1 MRTFFVANART
12 VSGGHDCIVS
22 WLPEHGIKSC
32 RSMPGHAAIPH
43 IDSLCFKA
51 HSLCFEGIRVGS
63 EGDPSVGA

>member
-1 MRTFFVANART
+1 
-12 VSGGHDCIVS
+12 
-22 WLPEHGIKSC
+22 
-32 RSMPGHAAIPH
+32 MPGHAAIPH